1 MLKLRVKSKR
11 KKRDPGA
18 GIDWVTFVKISEAN
32 VLDKPLAL
40 DANWCAARGVNPSDE
55 IVLQLLRDVVSPFIS
70 YLKRRR
76 GLERWH
82 FLVHDRASGVP
93 TTEDDKGAYLHLR
106 LVFKHSINLNEKENL
121 LSEPTRPLPGQVSF
135 FPPVWHRFEMTRKV
149 EGRTTEIG
157 GIDLDLIKNRDVTWA
172 WKFIDRQSEMV
183 LEFIN
188 AHDWNKQD
196 TGAMVRQTLQFWHYF
211 SNMLQMNFR

>member
-11 KKRDPGA
+11 KKRDSGA

-32 VLDKPLAL
+32 VLDKPLT
-40 DANWCAARGVNPSDE
+40 P
-55 IVLQLLRDVVSPFIS
+55 
-70 YLKRRR
+70 
-76 GLERWH
+76 
-82 FLVHDRASGVP
+82 
-93 TTEDDKGAYLHLR
+93 
-106 LVFKHSINLNEKENL
+106 
-121 LSEPTRPLPGQVSF
+121 
-135 FPPVWHRFEMTRKV
+135 
-149 EGRTTEIG
+149 
-157 GIDLDLIKNRDVTWA
+157 A